1 MVTSMEVDE
10 SLPATEQCPAC
21 IVMKQHVTPYLQES
35 KTEVVEV
42 GDLTVFDLW
51 GPAQTTG
58 IGGEKYF
65 VTFTDGKSC

>member
-1 MVTSMEVDE
+1 MHCHEATCHT
-10 SLPATEQCPAC
+10 LPAR
-21 IVMKQHVTPYLQES
+21 IKNRGS
-35 KTEVVEV
+35 GV

-58 IGGEKYF
+58 VGGEKYF